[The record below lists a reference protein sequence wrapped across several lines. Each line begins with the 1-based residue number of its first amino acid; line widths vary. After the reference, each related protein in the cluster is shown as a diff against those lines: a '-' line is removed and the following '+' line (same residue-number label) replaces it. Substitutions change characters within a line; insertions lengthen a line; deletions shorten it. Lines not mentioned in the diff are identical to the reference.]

1 MCNYSL
7 KLRYVIFK
15 QAVILDTSLLHL
27 SSVEQHSATIVLTKT
42 FTNNLVKIFALV
54 F

>member
-7 KLRYVIFK
+7 KLCYIFFK
-15 QAVILDTSLLHL
+15 QAVILDTSLLYL
-27 SSVEQHSATIVLTKT
+27 SSVVQHSATIVLTKT
-42 FTNNLVKIFALV
+42 FRNILVKIFALV